1 MNISN
6 DVIDLTQ
13 SFSLAKV
20 HNTTNVVIDL
30 LDTDD
35 SFNSSFITIIERDNI
50 TSESAKETPCKKKG
64 HRHKHK
70 LDGLGSSKQDTSKS
84 NKRKS
89 NGWGDC
95 PICWDELGRHP
106 LASTKCGHVYCLKCL
121 EHSLKIEKRCPT
133 CRRVLKG
140 TSAYHPLYINM

>member
-6 DVIDLTQ
+6 DVIDLTE

-50 TSESAKETPCKKKG
+50 TSESAKEPPCKKKV
-64 HRHKHK
+64 RTYSFISIKAIK
-70 LDGLGSSKQDTSKS
+70 
-84 NKRKS
+84 
-89 NGWGDC
+89 
-95 PICWDELGRHP
+95 
-106 LASTKCGHVYCLKCL
+106 
-121 EHSLKIEKRCPT
+121 
-133 CRRVLKG
+133 
-140 TSAYHPLYINM
+140 